1 MQSLCKFKFQEDS
14 VAKTGRRVWRGKR
27 CKPQAARFLER
38 VRKLAGRH
46 IVAADDARSGFGRDG
61 AREAI
66 RNLPNSDS
74 GSAADARKRGPRATP
89 SESTSVVAPHSM
101 DNLGEYL
108 DVHLVLSRS
117 VARSAAL
124 RRTSSDLEAIRALE
138 RAFQIQTP
146 KDGSEELLRA
156 DLSLR
161 QRISDAARNSFLDK
175 FYRLILDYGIRAKV
189 LHYIPNASA
198 SELLDA
204 AELAS
209 ALVDAIEARDE
220 EECDRVVITMLGRER
235 RILSRCLEPRFGDE
249 IRLPPPFAEK
259 SAAA

>member
-1 MQSLCKFKFQEDS
+1 M
-14 VAKTGRRVWRGKR
+14 
-27 CKPQAARFLER
+27 
-38 VRKLAGRH
+38 RKLVG
-46 IVAADDARSGFGRDG
+46 GFGEASGTNRKRRGSLSVYESLREDILWLRMMPG
-61 AREAI
+61 AALDEMALAERFGISRTPIREALLMLASEDLVQL
-66 RNLPNSDS
+66 LPN
-74 GSAADARKRGPRATP
+74 R
-89 SESTSVVAPHSM
+89 TSVVAPHSM

-138 RAFQIQTP
+138 RAFQIQTSE
-146 KDGSEELLRA
+146 DGTEDLLRA

-259 SAAA
+259 CAAA